1 MVLRSRYSAPVPSL
15 PPSVCAARIRR
26 ASRRAYFPPALLPF
40 ATTLKPSSKQPSSSR
55 TRGLL
60 VFAAKAVV
68 AVLLIGWLVHSGHL
82 ELGALTILVERP
94 WLLAM
99 NFGLFA
105 IGALIATLRFRV
117 LLGLA
122 AVEAPLSTL
131 FRLQM
136 TAFFFNVVIP
146 GNIGGDVVKG
156 LYVARDAPKEKRTT
170 ILLVVFVERLLGV
183 SALVMM
189 GAIITLLRPSLWADP
204 LLRPLATIVAAIG
217 GATLAGG
224 VLGLVIV
231 RKAGARLEKY
241 TSGPSKLSKLLNQL
255 VASMRLLSAGP
266 RRLLVALGL
275 SMMFHAL
282 GMAFFTVLT
291 RALLEQD
298 VPYSSV
304 ATVFPLGLLTLVLP
318 ISPSGLGVGHVAFK
332 RLFEAIG
339 LAGGAS
345 VFNVYL
351 LGQIAPC
358 LLGVFWFLS
367 LRRKGE
373 LPTEMPPDTGA
384 EDPGAVT

>member
-1 MVLRSRYSAPVPSL
+1 LKSS
-15 PPSVCAARIRR
+15 PPS
-26 ASRRAYFPPALLPF
+26 
-40 ATTLKPSSKQPSSSR
+40 R
-55 TRGLL
+55 TKGLL
-60 VFAAKAVV
+60 VFAVKAVV
-68 AVLLIGWLVHSGHL
+68 AVLLIGWLVQSGHL
-82 ELGALTILVERP
+82 ELGALVIFVDRP

-99 NFGLFA
+99 NLGLFA
-105 IGALIATLRFRV
+105 IGAVVATLRFRV

-122 AVEAPLSTL
+122 SVEVPLATL

-146 GNIGGDVVKG
+146 GNIGGDVVKA

-183 SALVMM
+183 SALVIM
-189 GAIITLLRPSLWADP
+189 GAAVTLLRPSIWSDP
-204 LLRPLATIVAAIG
+204 MLRPLATVVAAIG
-217 GATLAGG
+217 GATLVGG
-224 VLGLVIV
+224 ALALVIV
-231 RKAGARLEKY
+231 RKAGARLERY
-241 TSGPSKLSKLLNQL
+241 TSGPSKISKLLNQL

-266 RRLLVALGL
+266 RRLVVALAL
-275 SMMFHAL
+275 SMAFHAL

-291 RALLEQD
+291 RALLERD

-339 LAGGAS
+339 LAGGAT

-351 LGQIAPC
+351 LGQISPC

-367 LRRKGE
+367 LKREGE
-373 LPTEMPPDTGA
+373 LPTEMPPEEPEHRATG
-384 EDPGAVT
+384 